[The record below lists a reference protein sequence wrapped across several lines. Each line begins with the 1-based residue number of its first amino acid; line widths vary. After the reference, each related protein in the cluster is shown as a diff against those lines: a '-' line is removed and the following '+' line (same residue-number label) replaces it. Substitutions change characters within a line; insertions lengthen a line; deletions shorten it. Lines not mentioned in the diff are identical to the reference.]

1 LSLLASNL
9 LKAYD
14 PDTIEEISN
23 EVNNAMKG
31 QAPDEI
37 EKIKREKHAA
47 LIEVAAAPFTG
58 KLNELLEN
66 IRKVHEQIIDEFNTD
81 RILFAGPSIKNHEI
95 AENIV
100 NDFRTWIDYHRNEI
114 EALQIFYGQPYQ
126 RRDLTFSMVRELSER
141 LIADKPSLAP
151 LHVWRAYEQLEKA
164 NGSPKDEI
172 TALVSLI
179 RRIAGI
185 DNALTSFDLT
195 VDRNFKDWIFRKQA
209 GALKFNEEQMN
220 WLRMIKD
227 HIASSVHLEYD
238 DLDYT
243 PFNASGGKGK
253 MWQLFGSESEKIIA
267 EMNEFLAA

>member
-1 LSLLASNL
+1 
-9 LKAYD
+9 
-14 PDTIEEISN
+14 
-23 EVNNAMKG
+23 M
-31 QAPDEI
+31 
-37 EKIKREKHAA
+37 
-47 LIEVAAAPFTG
+47 
-58 KLNELLEN
+58 EN
-66 IRKVHEQIIDEFNTD
+66 IRKVHEQIIDEYNTD
-81 RILFAGPSIKNHEI
+81 KILFAGPSIQNHEI

-100 NDFRTWIDYHRNEI
+100 NGFRSWIEGYRNEI

-126 RRDLTFSMVRELSER
+126 RRDLTFRMVRELSEK

-185 DNALTSFDLT
+185 DKALTSFDLT

-227 HIASSVHLEYD
+227 HIASSVHLDYD

-243 PFNASGGKGK
+243 PFDARGGKGK
-253 MWQLFGSESEKIIA
+253 MWQLFGSDSEKIIA

>member
-1 LSLLASNL
+1 MI
-9 LKAYD
+9 
-14 PDTIEEISN
+14 TIFLILYQL
-23 EVNNAMKG
+23 NNYEKVIKERHSG
-31 QAPDEI
+31 LI
-37 EKIKREKHAA
+37 EKAA
-47 LIEVAAAPFTG
+47 SYFNG
-58 KLNELLEN
+58 KFNELLEN

-81 RILFAGPSIKNHEI
+81 KVIFAGPAIKNHEI
-95 AENIV
+95 AASVV
-100 NDFRTWIDYHRNEI
+100 NDFKSWIEDHRNEV

-126 RRDLTFSMVRELSER
+126 RRDLTFRMVRELSDR

-151 LHVWRAYEQLEKA
+151 LHVWKAYEQLEKA
-164 NGSPKDEI
+164 IGTPKDEI

-185 DNALTSFDLT
+185 DKALTSFDLT

-209 GALKFNEEQMN
+209 GALKFNEEQIN

-227 HIASSVHLEYD
+227 HIASSVHIDYD

-243 PFNASGGKGK
+243 PFDARGGKGR
-253 MWQLFGSESEKIIA
+253 MWQLFGSDSEKIIA